1 MKTFTLSVLAA
12 LALAATVA
20 DAAPNSVPRCKT
32 WTARTPEPSGPALVA
47 LAPKMMAPVPLNAFQ
62 VIDKEITRKLVVQ
75 SITARRTEMDTVQ
88 VSARIL
94 NCTDEPLRILARTQ
108 FMDGAQSST
117 EPVSAWRLVIIE
129 PQGFGTYAENSIAQS
144 DVAHFLIEARSAR

>member
-1 MKTFTLSVLAA
+1 MKTFTLCVLTALVLAA
-12 LALAATVA
+12 AVA
-20 DAAPNSVPRCKT
+20 EAAPNSVPRCKT
-32 WTARTPEPSGPALVA
+32 WTTRTPEPSGPALVA
-47 LAPKMMAPVPLNAFQ
+47 LAPKMMTPVALNAFQ
-62 VIDKEITRKLVVQ
+62 VIDDDIKRKLVVQ
-75 SITARRTEMDTVQ
+75 SISARRTEMDTVQ

-108 FMDGAQSST
+108 FMDGSQSST

-144 DVAHFLIEARSAR
+144 DVAHFLIEARRAR